1 VDFHY
6 FFILDLIHDNT
17 MNFIQKQ
24 LFKASSKLSS
34 KNTIVSVELE
44 DGKISDDENDLVG
57 YFNEIEGLER
67 KILAVKHADF
77 SGLNDFFSGAY
88 AISNYMSDSNFSILA
103 TKELDLPIIGSLLK
117 YLGFVFV
124 NRSGK
129 KEEKKESLDQLI
141 KDIDKNYV
149 VIAPNGSRYP
159 QTQKIGLSLAEK
171 ALLMQSYVIP
181 IGIKHLPEE
190 EKYSMLGRFDETFIT
205 FKKPDETYITFG
217 QPIKPPNPKDY
228 IWYDDYG
235 AIADIKTLSNDE
247 IIENY
252 HLPDSDTNLPDSDAN
267 YEKNKEKMYEYVQ
280 DVLIKSCELNGEA
293 IPKSISRTYEEAG
306 KLIELKKTLK

>member
-1 VDFHY
+1 
-6 FFILDLIHDNT
+6 

-129 KEEKKESLDQLI
+129 KEEKKDR
-141 KDIDKNYV
+141 KRDV
-149 VIAPNGSRYP
+149 
-159 QTQKIGLSLAEK
+159 
-171 ALLMQSYVIP
+171 
-181 IGIKHLPEE
+181 
-190 EKYSMLGRFDETFIT
+190 
-205 FKKPDETYITFG
+205 TY
-217 QPIKPPNPKDY
+217 Y
-228 IWYDDYG
+228 
-235 AIADIKTLSNDE
+235 TL
-247 IIENY
+247 
-252 HLPDSDTNLPDSDAN
+252 H
-267 YEKNKEKMYEYVQ
+267 
-280 DVLIKSCELNGEA
+280 
-293 IPKSISRTYEEAG
+293 
-306 KLIELKKTLK
+306 TLHTLHTHYTHTTHTLHTLHNTHTSFSK